1 MPSMQAQL
9 NTSEPPVSLPENA
22 VPKAR
27 QPSDWLTAV
36 LPPMLFALLA
46 MLALLPALQAGELWS
61 SRYDWRYFETM
72 TEMARRTVAWYHQVP
87 LWNPYSCGGEV
98 GLANPQSMDAAPT
111 FLLVLLFG
119 TQWGFKLAMAVYLFC
134 GQWGMLLLGK
144 RLGLST
150 VPAMLAAVCFG
161 LSGYQ
166 AMHLSVGHINFAGVS
181 LFPLLLYCYDRAL
194 SRPHWVIPTAALAA
208 WIALLGGT
216 FTPVMAGEV
225 LVFWATAD
233 ALLPLSASATQPIL
247 RRLARN
253 YGLLLL
259 AGFLALLL
267 GAMRMLPA
275 LQFVHD
281 HPRPLFRRTP
291 DVSLPRHLMLDLFAW
306 RDLGPLA
313 GRKYWSLEYTAR
325 LPLLSLPLL
334 LGPLGLLLLSTLGS
348 LRPRLAQLWSQPEP
362 DLQQPQ
368 EPLTIPAMRLS
379 LRLLLLLLLGLLLSM
394 GNFAPQAPWSLL
406 QTLPLLRDLRVP
418 ARHLVLV
425 TLWAALLAGLGA
437 QVLHN
442 WLALR
447 LAPKRRWLQS
457 LMLGV
462 LLLGCSGDAVAFFY
476 HSFQGVFT
484 VRLILPPGPTP
495 FFHVQGHWSQMREL
509 ELEGHGVMGCDEEA
523 PLQRAKSLE
532 LGNVPQ
538 ARLAEPDAGRILGS
552 EVTPNRRTVTLELA
566 RSTPLLLLNSNW
578 NEHFV
583 TRTPNT
589 AIQNVAGQLA
599 VEISHLAPGQ
609 QTVVVQYAPRSFTA
623 GLWITALAAPL
634 CLAWFLRQQRRNQRQ
649 RTTDAAIARS

>member
-1 MPSMQAQL
+1 MPSMQSQL

-22 VPKAR
+22 VPTAR
-27 QPSDWLTAV
+27 QLSDWPTAV

-233 ALLPLSASATQPIL
+233 ALLPLSASATQPII

-259 AGFLALLL
+259 AGLLALLL
-267 GAMRMLPA
+267 GALRMLPA

-291 DVSLPRHLMLDLFAW
+291 DVSLPRHLILDLFAW

-313 GRKYWSLEYTAR
+313 GRKYWSHEYTAR

-334 LGPLGLLLLSTLGS
+334 LGPIALLLLATLGS
-348 LRPRLAQLWSQPEP
+348 LRPP
-362 DLQQPQ
+362 
-368 EPLTIPAMRLS
+368 
-379 LRLLLLLLLGLLLSM
+379 
-394 GNFAPQAPWSLL
+394 
-406 QTLPLLRDLRVP
+406 
-418 ARHLVLV
+418 
-425 TLWAALLAGLGA
+425 
-437 QVLHN
+437 
-442 WLALR
+442 
-447 LAPKRRWLQS
+447 
-457 LMLGV
+457 
-462 LLLGCSGDAVAFFY
+462 
-476 HSFQGVFT
+476 
-484 VRLILPPGPTP
+484 
-495 FFHVQGHWSQMREL
+495 
-509 ELEGHGVMGCDEEA
+509 
-523 PLQRAKSLE
+523 
-532 LGNVPQ
+532 
-538 ARLAEPDAGRILGS
+538 LGS
-552 EVTPNRRTVTLELA
+552 AV
-566 RSTPLLLLNSNW
+566 
-578 NEHFV
+578 
-583 TRTPNT
+583 
-589 AIQNVAGQLA
+589 VAG
-599 VEISHLAPGQ
+599 
-609 QTVVVQYAPRSFTA
+609 
-623 GLWITALAAPL
+623 
-634 CLAWFLRQQRRNQRQ
+634 
-649 RTTDAAIARS
+649 

>member
-1 MPSMQAQL
+1 
-9 NTSEPPVSLPENA
+9 
-22 VPKAR
+22 
-27 QPSDWLTAV
+27 
-36 LPPMLFALLA
+36 
-46 MLALLPALQAGELWS
+46 
-61 SRYDWRYFETM
+61 
-72 TEMARRTVAWYHQVP
+72 
-87 LWNPYSCGGEV
+87 
-98 GLANPQSMDAAPT
+98 
-111 FLLVLLFG
+111 
-119 TQWGFKLAMAVYLFC
+119 
-134 GQWGMLLLGK
+134 
-144 RLGLST
+144 
-150 VPAMLAAVCFG
+150 
-161 LSGYQ
+161 
-166 AMHLSVGHINFAGVS
+166 
-181 LFPLLLYCYDRAL
+181 
-194 SRPHWVIPTAALAA
+194 
-208 WIALLGGT
+208 
-216 FTPVMAGEV
+216 
-225 LVFWATAD
+225 
-233 ALLPLSASATQPIL
+233 
-247 RRLARN
+247 
-253 YGLLLL
+253 
-259 AGFLALLL
+259 
-267 GAMRMLPA
+267 
-275 LQFVHD
+275 VHD

-313 GRKYWSLEYTAR
+313 GRKYWSHEYTAR

-334 LGPLGLLLLSTLGS
+334 LGPLGLLLLSSLGS

-362 DLQQPQ
+362 DLQKPQ
-368 EPLTIPAMRLS
+368 EPMAIPAMRLS
-379 LRLLLLLLLGLLLSM
+379 VRLLLLLLLGLLLSM

-476 HSFQGVFT
+476 HSFQDVFT
-484 VRLILPPGPTP
+484 VRLVLPPGPTP

-509 ELEGHGVMGCDEEA
+509 ELQGHGVMGCDEEA

-538 ARLAEPDAGRILGS
+538 ARLAEPDAGRILHS

-634 CLAWFLRQQRRNQRQ
+634 CLAWFLRQQRRNPRRRL